1 MKQKTKFTNERNLQL
16 VAHELSRQIFVAND
30 PTVLVGAGIDDAAV
44 IASKGKK
51 LIVSA
56 DFVNSKRISD
66 TYGKRDLEDLGT
78 HIVRQ
83 NITDILCTGGIPRW
97 FVFSAVLDSECT
109 KEDIEVLFRAVQ
121 NECARH
127 NITVI
132 GGDTKEGP
140 SIVVHGTIL
149 GELADTAWGKCVE
162 PLETDIYV
170 SGELSGV
177 TAALCLLEYSDSTE
191 LRKRAFQTLSEAD
204 IPVETVAN
212 IRALGLPIAATDIS
226 DGLGYSLCEFVR
238 STNNMKITIDLNR
251 VPLHPLTKLAA
262 ESLGIPLS
270 AFCFAFG
277 GDFQIVFAAPKENRN
292 LFKGTG
298 AVRIG
303 QAVPGHGESQ
313 FYRGEMFG
321 KLPDFGHLDFEHKR
335 PVERF
340 IEHATHFE
348 RFA

>member
-1 MKQKTKFTNERNLQL
+1 MTSKIANQKNLQL

-44 IASKGKK
+44 IAAIGKK

-56 DFVNSKRISD
+56 DYANSKRISD

-78 HIVRQ
+78 YTVRQ
-83 NITDILCTGGIPRW
+83 NIADILCTGGIPRW
-97 FVFSAVLDSECT
+97 FVFSAVLDLECT

-121 NECARH
+121 NECAHH

-149 GELADTAWGKCVE
+149 GELANTAWGKCVGPPE
-162 PLETDIYV
+162 ADIYV

-204 IPVETVAN
+204 LPVETVGN

-226 DGLGYSLCEFVR
+226 DGLGYSLCEFIR
-238 STNNMKITIDLNR
+238 STSNMRITIDLDR
-251 VPLHPLTKLAA
+251 VPLHPLAKLAA
-262 ESLGIPLS
+262 ERLGIPLS

-277 GDFQIVFAAPKENRN
+277 GDFQVVFAAPKEIRN
-292 LFKGTG
+292 LFEETG

-303 QAVPGHGESQ
+303 HAVSEHGESR
-313 FYRGEMFG
+313 FYKGEMFG

-340 IEHATHFE
+340 FEHATHFE
-348 RFA
+348 RFV